1 MKPLEFI
8 PIVEE
13 LENYRVGDYIMPT
26 SNGFCNINIETGHTA
41 NVTACLDDP
50 DNERGTAYKIVVAP
64 FYKKIRE
71 EHVLEYFED
80 GDYYEFVDRVV
91 IKKMVRVMSMK
102 TGKFYDIDIEWSRK
116 CNSVQECHDHQAF
129 ERLSSAVF
137 NALLEE
143 DGYYL

>member
-8 PIVEE
+8 PIVDE

-26 SNGFCNINIETGHTA
+26 SNGICNINVETGHTA
-41 NVTACLDDP
+41 NVTACLDDQ

-91 IKKMVRVMSMK
+91 IRKMVRVMSMK

-116 CNSVQECHDHQAF
+116 CKNAQECHDYQAF
-129 ERLSSAVF
+129 ERLSNAVF

>member
-26 SNGFCNINIETGHTA
+26 SNGFCNINVETGHTA

-102 TGKFYDIDIEWSRK
+102 TGKFYDIDI
-116 CNSVQECHDHQAF
+116 
-129 ERLSSAVF
+129 
-137 NALLEE
+137 
-143 DGYYL
+143 